1 MRLAILDCATLVD
14 PSLEKYASIGALVE
28 SWLRR
33 FLLEASFVII
43 PIAHGAEFPNPSDYD
58 GFVLPGSEV
67 GVYDDTPWMGPLGDY
82 LRNLRD
88 LRKPLLGI
96 CFGHQMMAH
105 SFGGR
110 AAKAGY
116 GMCVGRRRFA
126 VDGTELEVS
135 VMHQDQVLTPPPNA
149 QVIGSSDYCPNAV
162 IVYHFPALS
171 CQFHPEYEDDF
182 VEDCIGVIA
191 GMGALNDR
199 EASDAHTTL
208 ETPEDSAFFGEM
220 VAAFFREHI

>member
-14 PSLEKYASIGALVE
+14 PALEKYASIGALVE

-33 FLLEASFVII
+33 FLHEASFVII

-67 GVYDDTPWMGPLGDY
+67 GVYDDRPWMGPLGDY

-96 CFGHQMMAH
+96 CFGHQMMH
-105 SFGGR
+105 SFEVG
-110 AAKAGY
+110 AKAGH
-116 GMCVGRRRFA
+116 GMCVGASVCSGPNWRSHASRPSPYSLQTRRSLARLIMPQRC
-126 VDGTELEVS
+126 D
-135 VMHQDQVLTPPPNA
+135 
-149 QVIGSSDYCPNAV
+149 
-162 IVYHFPALS
+162 HFPALS

-182 VEDCIGVIA
+182 VEDCIV
-191 GMGALNDR
+191 
-199 EASDAHTTL
+199 
-208 ETPEDSAFFGEM
+208 
-220 VAAFFREHI
+220 

>member
-1 MRLAILDCATLVD
+1 MRLAILDCATVVD
-14 PSLEKYASIGALVE
+14 PALEKYASIGAVVE

-33 FLLEASFVII
+33 FLHEASFVII

-67 GVYDDTPWMGPLGDY
+67 GVYDDRPWMGPLGDY

-126 VDGTELEVS
+126 VDGTEWRSRL
-135 VMHQDQVLTPPPNA
+135 
-149 QVIGSSDYCPNAV
+149 
-162 IVYHFPALS
+162 
-171 CQFHPEYEDDF
+171 
-182 VEDCIGVIA
+182 CIKTKSLLLPQTRRSLARLIIA
-191 GMGALNDR
+191 P
-199 EASDAHTTL
+199 TL
-208 ETPEDSAFFGEM
+208 
-220 VAAFFREHI
+220 

>member
-28 SWLRR
+28 NWLKR
-33 FLLEASFVII
+33 FLPEASFDII
-43 PIAHGAEFPNPSDYD
+43 PVAYGAEFPDPSDYE

-67 GVYDDTPWMGPLGDY
+67 GVYDDTPWMRPLEDY
-82 LRNLRD
+82 LRLLRD

-116 GMCVGRRRFA
+116 GMCVGRRRFY
-126 VDGTELEVS
+126 VQDTELDV
-135 VMHQDQVLTPPPNA
+135 
-149 QVIGSSDYCPNAV
+149 
-162 IVYHFPALS
+162 
-171 CQFHPEYEDDF
+171 
-182 VEDCIGVIA
+182 
-191 GMGALNDR
+191 
-199 EASDAHTTL
+199 
-208 ETPEDSAFFGEM
+208 
-220 VAAFFREHI
+220 

>member
-28 SWLRR
+28 NWLKR
-33 FLLEASFVII
+33 FLPEASFDII
-43 PIAHGAEFPNPSDYD
+43 PVAYGAEFPDPSDYE

-67 GVYDDTPWMGPLGDY
+67 GVYDDTPWMRPLEDY
-82 LRNLRD
+82 LRLLRD

-116 GMCVGRRRFA
+116 GMCVGRRRFY
-126 VDGTELEVS
+126 VQDTELDVS

-149 QVIGSSDYCPNAV
+149 KVIGASDYCPNAV
-162 IVYHFPALS
+162 IAYDFPALS

-191 GMGALNDR
+191 DMGALSDL
-199 EASDAHTTL
+199 EVADAHYSL
-208 ETPEDSAFFGEM
+208 ATPKDRVFFGEM
-220 VAAFFREHI
+220 AAAFFRKHL